1 MTKTRK
7 YFYIAPA
14 LLYYAGIVAYFVFR
28 NSGAWINT
36 ICITALLL
44 LVQIVVCMLAKRRS
58 PLAYSFSYIVPT
70 SFCVSA
76 AAFFA
81 DKMTMHHVWIGI
93 GFLFAI
99 IIIVGSRVLKAIPR
113 NTTALWMGSFI
124 MLVIFTFLAGL
135 LSVL

>member
-14 LLYYAGIVAYFVFR
+14 LLYYAGIIAYFAYR
-28 NSGAWINT
+28 HSGGWINT
-36 ICITALLL
+36 ICITVLLL
-44 LVQIVVCMLAKRRS
+44 LVQIVVCMLSKRRS
-58 PLAYSFSYIVPT
+58 PLAYAFSYIVPT
-70 SFCVSA
+70 SFCVSIA
-76 AAFFA
+76 ALFVAN
-81 DKMTMHHVWIGI
+81 MTLYYVWLVLAV
-93 GFLFAI
+93 LFALI
-99 IIIVGSRVLKAIPR
+99 IIFGSRVLRAVPR